1 MSALVCALAPLVLAG
16 VLGPAGAGKLFG
28 RGTARQAPRTAL
40 ARLLR
45 DGGRAA
51 LVLRALGAVELLLAA
66 ALLAPPATP
75 LPGAGAALLGAGFLG
90 YLGYARAAA
99 PGSSCGC
106 TARQDAPLTWRAF
119 ARAAA
124 VLAGGVAAAP
134 AQQSWWTAAARR
146 PAAAL
151 CLVLAAAAVLTALSA
166 DPDRR
171 WRMPLRRLRLRI
183 TGHPLAATGA
193 PAVVPLGAP
202 GAPAVVPLGA
212 PGAPA
217 VVPLG
222 APGAPAVVP
231 LGAPGTPAAVPVA
244 ATVELLERS
253 RAWQS
258 ASRVVRSALLD
269 HWDDGGWRILQFAG
283 VHGGGTA
290 ARPVLVL
297 FAVDA
302 AASLDTVR
310 EPAVRVSVIDA
321 DSGAPVTATA

>member
-1 MSALVCALAPLVLAG
+1 MSALVCALAPLLLAG

-28 RGTARQAPRTAL
+28 RGAARQAPRTAL

-51 LVLRALGAVELLLAA
+51 LVLRVLGAGELFVAA
-66 ALLAPPATP
+66 ALLASPATA
-75 LPGAGAALLGAGFLG
+75 LPGAAAAVLGAGFLG
-90 YLGYARAAA
+90 YLGYARTAA
-99 PGSSCGC
+99 PGASCGC

-124 VLAGGVAAAP
+124 VLAGGVAAAL
-134 AQQSWWTAAARR
+134 AQQPWWTAAARR

-183 TGHPLAATGA
+183 TGHPLAATA
-193 PAVVPLGAP
+193 HPLAATGH
-202 GAPAVVPLGA
+202 PLADAGH
-212 PGAPA
+212 
-217 VVPLG
+217 PLADAG
-222 APGAPAVVP
+222 HP
-231 LGAPGTPAAVPVA
+231 LTATGVPAAVPVA

-283 VHGGGTA
+283 VHGGGAA

-321 DSGAPVTATA
+321 DSGAPVMATA

>member
-1 MSALVCALAPLVLAG
+1 MSALARDLAPLVLAG

-51 LVLRALGAVELLLAA
+51 LVLRVLGAVELLLAA
-66 ALLAPPATP
+66 ALLARPTSP
-75 LPGAGAALLGAGFLG
+75 LPGAAAALLGAGFLG
-90 YLGYARAAA
+90 YLGYARTAA

-106 TARQDAPLTWRAF
+106 TARQEAPLTWRAF

-124 VLAGGVAAAP
+124 VLAGGAAASLARQP
-134 AQQSWWTAAARR
+134 WWTAAARH
-146 PAAAL
+146 PATAA
-151 CLVLAAAAVLTALSA
+151 CLVLAAAVALTALSA
-166 DPDRR
+166 DPERR

-183 TGHPLAATGA
+183 AGHPLAATATATATAVAPATTQVAVPPDAAGA
-193 PAVVPLGAP
+193 PPPVPFTAAGAR
-202 GAPAVVPLGA
+202 
-212 PGAPA
+212 
-217 VVPLG
+217 
-222 APGAPAVVP
+222 
-231 LGAPGTPAAVPVA
+231 TAVPVA

-258 ASRVVRSALLD
+258 VSRVVRSALMD

-283 VHGGGTA
+283 VYGGGTA

-321 DSGAPVTATA
+321 DSGAPVMATA

>member
-66 ALLAPPATP
+66 ALPAPPATP
-75 LPGAGAALLGAGFLG
+75 LPGAAAALLGAGFLG

-106 TARQDAPLTWRAF
+106 TTRQQDAPLTWRAF
-119 ARAAA
+119 VRAAA
-124 VLAGGVAAAP
+124 VLAGGIAAAL
-134 AQQSWWTAAARR
+134 AQQPWWTVAARR

-151 CLVLAAAAVLTALSA
+151 WLVLAAAAALTALSA
-166 DPDRR
+166 DPDRH

-183 TGHPLAATGA
+183 AGHPLARTSHPLAATGA
-193 PAVVPLGAP
+193 PMAVPAAGPMAAP
-202 GAPAVVPLGA
+202 
-212 PGAPA
+212 
-217 VVPLG
+217 
-222 APGAPAVVP
+222 
-231 LGAPGTPAAVPVA
+231 TAVPVA

-321 DSGAPVTATA
+321 DSGAPVMATA

>member
-1 MSALVCALAPLVLAG
+1 MSALACALAPLVLAG

-51 LVLRALGAVELLLAA
+51 LALRTLGAVELLLAA
-66 ALLAPPATP
+66 ALLAPPVTP
-75 LPGAGAALLGAGFLG
+75 LPGAAAALLGAGFLG

-106 TARQDAPLTWRAF
+106 TAGRDTPLTWRSF

-124 VLAGGVAAAP
+124 VLAGGAAAAL
-134 AQQSWWTAAARR
+134 AQQPWWTAAARR

-151 CLVLAAAAVLTALSA
+151 CLVLAVAAALTALSA

-193 PAVVPLGAP
+193 R
-202 GAPAVVPLGA
+202 
-212 PGAPA
+212 
-217 VVPLG
+217 
-222 APGAPAVVP
+222 
-231 LGAPGTPAAVPVA
+231 TAVPVA

-258 ASRVVRSALLD
+258 VSRVVRSALLD

-283 VHGGGTA
+283 VYGGGPA

-302 AASLDTVR
+302 GASLDTVR

-321 DSGAPVTATA
+321 DSGAPVMATA

>member
-1 MSALVCALAPLVLAG
+1 MSALVRDLASLVLAG

-51 LVLRALGAVELLLAA
+51 LALRVLGAVELLLAA
-66 ALLAPPATP
+66 GLLAPPATP
-75 LPGAGAALLGAGFLG
+75 LPGAAAALLGAGFLG

-119 ARAAA
+119 VRAAA
-124 VLAGGVAAAP
+124 VLAGGAAAAL
-134 AQQSWWTAAARR
+134 AQQPWWTAAGRR

-151 CLVLAAAAVLTALSA
+151 CLVLAAAAALTALAA

-193 PAVVPLGAP
+193 
-202 GAPAVVPLGA
+202 
-212 PGAPA
+212 
-217 VVPLG
+217 
-222 APGAPAVVP
+222 
-231 LGAPGTPAAVPVA
+231 GTAVPVA

-258 ASRVVRSALLD
+258 VSRVVRSALLD

-283 VHGGGTA
+283 VYGGGQA

-302 AASLDTVR
+302 GASLDTVR
-310 EPAVRVSVIDA
+310 EPAVRVSVLDA
-321 DSGAPVTATA
+321 DSGAPVMATA

>member
-75 LPGAGAALLGAGFLG
+75 LPGAATALLGAGFLG

-106 TARQDAPLTWRAF
+106 TARQDAPFTWRAF

-124 VLAGGVAAAP
+124 VLAGGVATAL
-134 AQQSWWTAAARR
+134 AQQPWWTAAARR

-151 CLVLAAAAVLTALSA
+151 CLVLAAAAVLTVLSA

-183 TGHPLAATGA
+183 AGHPLAATGNRLA
-193 PAVVPLGAP
+193 AAGHPLA
-202 GAPAVVPLGA
+202 AT
-212 PGAPA
+212 
-217 VVPLG
+217 
-222 APGAPAVVP
+222 
-231 LGAPGTPAAVPVA
+231 GTLAAVPVA

-321 DSGAPVTATA
+321 DSGAPVMATV

>member
-75 LPGAGAALLGAGFLG
+75 LPGTAAALLGAGFLG
-90 YLGYARAAA
+90 YLGYARTAA

-124 VLAGGVAAAP
+124 VLAGGVAAAL
-134 AQQSWWTAAARR
+134 AQQPWWTAAARR
-146 PAAAL
+146 PVAAL
-151 CLVLAAAAVLTALSA
+151 CLVLAAAAALTALSA

-183 TGHPLAATGA
+183 AGHPLAATGHPLAATGHSLA
-193 PAVVPLGAP
+193 ATGA
-202 GAPAVVPLGA
+202 
-212 PGAPA
+212 
-217 VVPLG
+217 
-222 APGAPAVVP
+222 
-231 LGAPGTPAAVPVA
+231 PAAVPVA

-321 DSGAPVTATA
+321 DSGDPVVATA

>member
-1 MSALVCALAPLVLAG
+1 MSALVCALVPLVLAG

-75 LPGAGAALLGAGFLG
+75 LPGAAAALLGAGFLG
-90 YLGYARAAA
+90 YLGYARTAA

-119 ARAAA
+119 ARAAV
-124 VLAGGVAAAP
+124 VLAGGVVAAL
-134 AQQSWWTAAARR
+134 AQQPWWTAAARR

-151 CLVLAAAAVLTALSA
+151 CLVLAAAAVLKALSA

-183 TGHPLAATGA
+183 AGHPLAATGNRL
-193 PAVVPLGAP
+193 AVTGNRLAAAGHPLGAT
-202 GAPAVVPLGA
+202 
-212 PGAPA
+212 
-217 VVPLG
+217 
-222 APGAPAVVP
+222 
-231 LGAPGTPAAVPVA
+231 GTPAAVPVA

-321 DSGAPVTATA
+321 DSGAPVMATA

>member
-1 MSALVCALAPLVLAG
+1 MSALVCALVPLVLAG

-75 LPGAGAALLGAGFLG
+75 LPGAAAALLGAGFLG
-90 YLGYARAAA
+90 YLGYARTAA

-119 ARAAA
+119 ARAAV
-124 VLAGGVAAAP
+124 VLAGGVVAAL
-134 AQQSWWTAAARR
+134 AQQPWWTAAARR

-183 TGHPLAATGA
+183 AGHPLAATGNRL
-193 PAVVPLGAP
+193 AVTGNRLAATGHPLGAT
-202 GAPAVVPLGA
+202 
-212 PGAPA
+212 
-217 VVPLG
+217 
-222 APGAPAVVP
+222 
-231 LGAPGTPAAVPVA
+231 GTPAAVPVA

-321 DSGAPVTATA
+321 DSGAPVMATA

>member
-75 LPGAGAALLGAGFLG
+75 LPGAAAALLGAGFLG
-90 YLGYARAAA
+90 YLGYAHAAA

-119 ARAAA
+119 VRAAA
-124 VLAGGVAAAP
+124 VLAGGVAAAL
-134 AQQSWWTAAARR
+134 AQQPWWTAAARR

-151 CLVLAAAAVLTALSA
+151 CLVLAAAAALTALSA

-183 TGHPLAATGA
+183 AGHPLAATGHPLAATGA
-193 PAVVPLGAP
+193 
-202 GAPAVVPLGA
+202 
-212 PGAPA
+212 
-217 VVPLG
+217 
-222 APGAPAVVP
+222 
-231 LGAPGTPAAVPVA
+231 PAAVPVA

-321 DSGAPVTATA
+321 DSGAPVMATA

>member
-1 MSALVCALAPLVLAG
+1 MSALAYDLAPLVLAG

-51 LVLRALGAVELLLAA
+51 LVLRVLGVVELLLAA
-66 ALLAPPATP
+66 ALLAPPTTP
-75 LPGAGAALLGAGFLG
+75 LPGAAAALLGVGFLG

-99 PGSSCGC
+99 PGASCGC
-106 TARQDAPLTWRAF
+106 TTRQKAPLTWRAF

-124 VLAGGVAAAP
+124 VLAGGVAAAL
-134 AQQSWWTAAARR
+134 AQQPWWIAAARH
-146 PAAAL
+146 PAAAP
-151 CLVLAAAAVLTALSA
+151 CLVLAAAVAMTALSA
-166 DPDRR
+166 DPERR
-171 WRMPLRRLRLRI
+171 WRMPLRRLRRRI
-183 TGHPLAATGA
+183 AGHPLAATAARSAVALDATGA
-193 PAVVPLGAP
+193 QAPVPLTATGAR
-202 GAPAVVPLGA
+202 AV
-212 PGAPA
+212 
-217 VVPLG
+217 
-222 APGAPAVVP
+222 
-231 LGAPGTPAAVPVA
+231 VPVA

-258 ASRVVRSALLD
+258 VSRVVRSALLD

-283 VHGGGTA
+283 VYGGGTA

-321 DSGAPVTATA
+321 DSGAPVMATA

>member
-1 MSALVCALAPLVLAG
+1 MALAG

-51 LVLRALGAVELLLAA
+51 LVLRVLGAVELLLAA
-66 ALLAPPATP
+66 ALLARPTTP
-75 LPGAGAALLGAGFLG
+75 LPGAGAALLGVGFLG
-90 YLGYARAAA
+90 YLGYARTAA

-106 TARQDAPLTWRAF
+106 TARQEAPLTWRAF

-124 VLAGGVAAAP
+124 VLAGGAAAALARQP
-134 AQQSWWTAAARR
+134 WWTAAARH
-146 PAAAL
+146 PAAAA
-151 CLVLAAAAVLTALSA
+151 CLVLAAAVALTALSA
-166 DPDRR
+166 DPERR

-183 TGHPLAATGA
+183 AGHPLAATATATATAAATAVAPATTQAAMPPDAAGA
-193 PAVVPLGAP
+193 PPPVPLTAAGAR
-202 GAPAVVPLGA
+202 
-212 PGAPA
+212 
-217 VVPLG
+217 
-222 APGAPAVVP
+222 
-231 LGAPGTPAAVPVA
+231 TAVPVA

-258 ASRVVRSALLD
+258 VSRVVRSALMD

-283 VHGGGTA
+283 VYGGGTA

-321 DSGAPVTATA
+321 DSGAPVMATA

>member
-28 RGTARQAPRTAL
+28 RGAARQAPRTAL

-51 LVLRALGAVELLLAA
+51 LVLRVLGGAELLLAA
-66 ALLAPPATP
+66 GLVAPPATP
-75 LPGAGAALLGAGFLG
+75 LPGAAAAVLGAGFLG

-106 TARQDAPLTWRAF
+106 TARQDTPPTWRAF
-119 ARAAA
+119 VRAAA
-124 VLAGGVAAAP
+124 VLAGGAAAAL
-134 AQQSWWTAAARR
+134 AQRPWWTAAARQ
-146 PAAAL
+146 PAAAV
-151 CLVLAAAAVLTALSA
+151 CLVLAAAAVLTALRA
-166 DPDRR
+166 DPDRW

-183 TGHPLAATGA
+183 AGHPLAATGA
-193 PAVVPLGAP
+193 SV
-202 GAPAVVPLGA
+202 
-212 PGAPA
+212 
-217 VVPLG
+217 
-222 APGAPAVVP
+222 
-231 LGAPGTPAAVPVA
+231 AVPVA
-244 ATVELLERS
+244 ATIELLERS
-253 RAWQS
+253 RAWQG

-283 VHGGGTA
+283 VYGGGAA

-321 DSGAPVTATA
+321 DSGAPVMATE

>member
-1 MSALVCALAPLVLAG
+1 MSALARDLAPLVLAG
-16 VLGPAGAGKLFG
+16 VLGTAGAGKLFG

-51 LVLRALGAVELLLAA
+51 LALRVLGAVELLLAA
-66 ALLAPPATP
+66 ALLAGPVTP
-75 LPGAGAALLGAGFLG
+75 LPGGAVAGGVAAGAAAALLGAGFLG
-90 YLGYARAAA
+90 YLLYARAAA
-99 PGSSCGC
+99 PDGTSCGC
-106 TARQDAPLTWRAF
+106 TARHDTPVTWRAF
-119 ARAAA
+119 VRAAA
-124 VLAGGVAAAP
+124 VLVGGVAAAL
-134 AQQSWWTAAARR
+134 AQQPWWTAAGRR

-151 CLVLAAAAVLTALSA
+151 CLVLAAAAALTALSA

-193 PAVVPLGAP
+193 RTEAPLAATGAR
-202 GAPAVVPLGA
+202 
-212 PGAPA
+212 
-217 VVPLG
+217 
-222 APGAPAVVP
+222 
-231 LGAPGTPAAVPVA
+231 AAVPLA
-244 ATVELLERS
+244 ASVELLERS

-258 ASRVVRSALLD
+258 VSRVVRSALLD

-283 VHGGGTA
+283 VYGGGGPA

-302 AASLDTVR
+302 GASLETVR

-321 DSGAPVTATA
+321 DSGAPVLATA

>member
-66 ALLAPPATP
+66 ALPAPPATP
-75 LPGAGAALLGAGFLG
+75 LPGAAAALLGAGFLG
-90 YLGYARAAA
+90 YLCYARAAA

-106 TARQDAPLTWRAF
+106 TARQQDAPLTWRAF

-124 VLAGGVAAAP
+124 VLAGGIAAAL
-134 AQQSWWTAAARR
+134 AQQPWWTVAARR

-151 CLVLAAAAVLTALSA
+151 WLVLAAAAALTALSA
-166 DPDRR
+166 DPDRH

-183 TGHPLAATGA
+183 AGHPLARTSHPLAATGA
-193 PAVVPLGAP
+193 PMAVPAAGPTAAP
-202 GAPAVVPLGA
+202 
-212 PGAPA
+212 
-217 VVPLG
+217 
-222 APGAPAVVP
+222 
-231 LGAPGTPAAVPVA
+231 TAVPVA

-321 DSGAPVTATA
+321 DSGAPVMATA

>member
-1 MSALVCALAPLVLAG
+1 MSALVCALVPLVLAG

-75 LPGAGAALLGAGFLG
+75 LPGAAAALLGAGFLG
-90 YLGYARAAA
+90 YLGYARTAA

-119 ARAAA
+119 ARAAV
-124 VLAGGVAAAP
+124 VLAGGVVAAL
-134 AQQSWWTAAARR
+134 AQQPWWTAAARR

-183 TGHPLAATGA
+183 AGHPLAATGNRL
-193 PAVVPLGAP
+193 AVTGLPLGAT
-202 GAPAVVPLGA
+202 
-212 PGAPA
+212 
-217 VVPLG
+217 
-222 APGAPAVVP
+222 
-231 LGAPGTPAAVPVA
+231 GTPAAVPVA

-321 DSGAPVTATA
+321 DSGAPVMATA

>member
-75 LPGAGAALLGAGFLG
+75 LPGAAAALLGAGFLG
-90 YLGYARAAA
+90 YLGYARAVE

-106 TARQDAPLTWRAF
+106 TARQEAPLTWRAF

-124 VLAGGVAAAP
+124 VLAGGVVAAL
-134 AQQSWWTAAARR
+134 AQQPWWTAAARR

-183 TGHPLAATGA
+183 AGHPLAATGTRLA
-193 PAVVPLGAP
+193 AAGHPLGAT
-202 GAPAVVPLGA
+202 
-212 PGAPA
+212 
-217 VVPLG
+217 
-222 APGAPAVVP
+222 
-231 LGAPGTPAAVPVA
+231 GTPAAVPVA

-321 DSGAPVTATA
+321 DSGAPVMATA

>member
-51 LVLRALGAVELLLAA
+51 FVLRVLGAVELLLAA

-75 LPGAGAALLGAGFLG
+75 LPGAAAALLGAGFLG

-106 TARQDAPLTWRAF
+106 TARQDAPLTWRDF

-124 VLAGGVAAAP
+124 VLAGGGAAAL
-134 AQQSWWTAAARR
+134 AQHPWWTVAARR

-151 CLVLAAAAVLTALSA
+151 WLVLAAAAALTALSA
-166 DPDRR
+166 DPDRH

-183 TGHPLAATGA
+183 AGHPLAATGHPLAATGHPLAATGA
-193 PAVVPLGAP
+193 PTAV
-202 GAPAVVPLGA
+202 PAAGPTEVRPSGQ
-212 PGAPA
+212 
-217 VVPLG
+217 
-222 APGAPAVVP
+222 
-231 LGAPGTPAAVPVA
+231 AAVPVA

-283 VHGGGTA
+283 VHGGGAA

-321 DSGAPVTATA
+321 DSGAPVMATA

>member
-1 MSALVCALAPLVLAG
+1 MSALARDLAPLVLAG

-51 LVLRALGAVELLLAA
+51 LVLRVLGAAELLLAA
-66 ALLAPPATP
+66 ALLAPPTTP
-75 LPGAGAALLGAGFLG
+75 LPGAAAALLGAGFLG
-90 YLGYARAAA
+90 YLGYARTAA

-106 TARQDAPLTWRAF
+106 TARQEAPLTWRAF

-124 VLAGGVAAAP
+124 VLAGGAAAALARQP
-134 AQQSWWTAAARR
+134 WWTAAARH
-146 PAAAL
+146 PATAA
-151 CLVLAAAAVLTALSA
+151 CLVLAAAVALTALSA
-166 DPDRR
+166 DPERR

-183 TGHPLAATGA
+183 AGHPLAATATATATAMA
-193 PAVVPLGAP
+193 PAV
-202 GAPAVVPLGA
+202 APAT
-212 PGAPA
+212 
-217 VVPLG
+217 
-222 APGAPAVVP
+222 
-231 LGAPGTPAAVPVA
+231 TPATTQAAMPPDAAGARTAVPVA

-258 ASRVVRSALLD
+258 VSRVVRSALMD

-283 VHGGGTA
+283 VYGGGTA

-321 DSGAPVTATA
+321 DSGAPVMATA

>member
-1 MSALVCALAPLVLAG
+1 MSALVCALVPLVLAG

-75 LPGAGAALLGAGFLG
+75 LPGAAAALLGAGFLG
-90 YLGYARAAA
+90 YLGYARTAA

-119 ARAAA
+119 ARAAV
-124 VLAGGVAAAP
+124 VLAGGVVAAL
-134 AQQSWWTAAARR
+134 AQQPWWTAAARR

-151 CLVLAAAAVLTALSA
+151 CLVLAAAAVLKGLSA

-183 TGHPLAATGA
+183 AGHPLAATGNRL
-193 PAVVPLGAP
+193 AVTGNRLAAAGHPLGAT
-202 GAPAVVPLGA
+202 
-212 PGAPA
+212 
-217 VVPLG
+217 
-222 APGAPAVVP
+222 
-231 LGAPGTPAAVPVA
+231 GTPAAVPVA

-321 DSGAPVTATA
+321 DSGAPVMATA

>member
-51 LVLRALGAVELLLAA
+51 LVLRALGAVELLVAA

-75 LPGAGAALLGAGFLG
+75 LPGAAAALLGAGFLG

-119 ARAAA
+119 VRAAA
-124 VLAGGVAAAP
+124 VLAGGVAAAL
-134 AQQSWWTAAARR
+134 AQQPWWTAAARR

-151 CLVLAAAAVLTALSA
+151 CLVLAAAAALTALSA

-183 TGHPLAATGA
+183 AGHPLAATGHPLAATGH
-193 PAVVPLGAP
+193 PLAATGHPLAAAGA
-202 GAPAVVPLGA
+202 
-212 PGAPA
+212 
-217 VVPLG
+217 
-222 APGAPAVVP
+222 
-231 LGAPGTPAAVPVA
+231 PAAVPVA

-283 VHGGGTA
+283 VHGGGAA

-321 DSGAPVTATA
+321 DSGAPVMATA

>member
-1 MSALVCALAPLVLAG
+1 MSALVCALAPLLLAG

-28 RGTARQAPRTAL
+28 RGVARQAPRTAL

-45 DGGRAA
+45 DGRRAA
-51 LVLRALGAVELLLAA
+51 PALRVLGAAELLLAA
-66 ALLAPPATP
+66 ALPASPATP
-75 LPGAGAALLGAGFLG
+75 FPGVAAALLGAAFLG

-106 TARQDAPLTWRAF
+106 TARQDAPPTWRAF
-119 ARAAA
+119 ARAAV
-124 VLAGGVAAAP
+124 VLAGGIAAAL
-134 AQQSWWTAAARR
+134 AQQPWWDAAARR
-146 PAAAL
+146 PAAAS
-151 CLVLAAAAVLTALSA
+151 CLVLAAAAVLTGLTA
-166 DPDRR
+166 DVDRR

-183 TGHPLAATGA
+183 AGHPLA
-193 PAVVPLGAP
+193 
-202 GAPAVVPLGA
+202 
-212 PGAPA
+212 
-217 VVPLG
+217 
-222 APGAPAVVP
+222 
-231 LGAPGTPAAVPVA
+231 GTAASAAVPLA

-269 HWDDGGWRILQFAG
+269 HWDDDGWRILQFAG
-283 VHGGGTA
+283 VYGGGAA

-302 AASLDTVR
+302 AASLDTVD

-321 DSGAPVTATA
+321 DSGAPVMAPA

>member
-28 RGTARQAPRTAL
+28 RDAARQAPRTAL

-45 DGGRAA
+45 GGGRAA
-51 LVLRALGAVELLLAA
+51 LVLRVLGGAELLLAA
-66 ALLAPPATP
+66 GLVAPPATP
-75 LPGAGAALLGAGFLG
+75 LPGAAAAVLGAGFLG

-106 TARQDAPLTWRAF
+106 TARQDTPPTWRAF
-119 ARAAA
+119 VRAAA
-124 VLAGGVAAAP
+124 VLAGGTAAAL
-134 AQQSWWTAAARR
+134 AQRPWWTAAARQ
-146 PAAAL
+146 PAAAV
-151 CLVLAAAAVLTALSA
+151 CLVLAAAAVLTALRA
-166 DPDRR
+166 DPDRW

-183 TGHPLAATGA
+183 AGHPLAATGA
-193 PAVVPLGAP
+193 S
-202 GAPAVVPLGA
+202 
-212 PGAPA
+212 
-217 VVPLG
+217 
-222 APGAPAVVP
+222 
-231 LGAPGTPAAVPVA
+231 AAVPVA
-244 ATVELLERS
+244 ATIELLERS
-253 RAWQS
+253 RAWQG

-283 VHGGGTA
+283 VYGGGAA

-321 DSGAPVTATA
+321 DSGAPVMATE

>member
-75 LPGAGAALLGAGFLG
+75 LPGAAAALLGAGFLG
-90 YLGYARAAA
+90 YLGYAHAAA

-119 ARAAA
+119 VRAAA
-124 VLAGGVAAAP
+124 VLAGGVAAAL
-134 AQQSWWTAAARR
+134 AQQPWWTAAARR

-151 CLVLAAAAVLTALSA
+151 CLVLAAAAALTALSA

-183 TGHPLAATGA
+183 AGHPLAATGHPLAATGH
-193 PAVVPLGAP
+193 PLAAAGA
-202 GAPAVVPLGA
+202 
-212 PGAPA
+212 
-217 VVPLG
+217 
-222 APGAPAVVP
+222 
-231 LGAPGTPAAVPVA
+231 PAAVPVA

-321 DSGAPVTATA
+321 DSGAPVMATA

>member
-1 MSALVCALAPLVLAG
+1 MSALARDLAPLVLAG

-51 LVLRALGAVELLLAA
+51 LVLRVLGAVELLLAA
-66 ALLAPPATP
+66 ALLARPTTP
-75 LPGAGAALLGAGFLG
+75 LPGAAAALLGAGFLG

-106 TARQDAPLTWRAF
+106 TARQEAPLTWRAF

-124 VLAGGVAAAP
+124 VLAGGAAAALARQP
-134 AQQSWWTAAARR
+134 WWTAAARH
-146 PAAAL
+146 PAAAA
-151 CLVLAAAAVLTALSA
+151 CLVLAAAVVLTALSA
-166 DPDRR
+166 DPERR

-183 TGHPLAATGA
+183 TGHPLAATATAVAPATTQVAMPPDAAGA
-193 PAVVPLGAP
+193 PPPVPLTAAGAR
-202 GAPAVVPLGA
+202 
-212 PGAPA
+212 
-217 VVPLG
+217 
-222 APGAPAVVP
+222 
-231 LGAPGTPAAVPVA
+231 TAVPVA

-258 ASRVVRSALLD
+258 VSRVVRSALMD

-283 VHGGGTA
+283 VYGGGTA

-321 DSGAPVTATA
+321 DSGAPVMATA

>member
-1 MSALVCALAPLVLAG
+1 MSALARDLAPLVLAG
-16 VLGPAGAGKLFG
+16 VLGSAGAGKLFG

-51 LVLRALGAVELLLAA
+51 LFLRVLGAVELLLAA
-66 ALLAPPATP
+66 ALLAWPTTP
-75 LPGAGAALLGAGFLG
+75 LPGAGAALLGVGFLG
-90 YLGYARAAA
+90 YLGYARTAA

-106 TARQDAPLTWRAF
+106 TARQEAPLTWRAF

-124 VLAGGVAAAP
+124 VLAGGAAAALARQP
-134 AQQSWWTAAARR
+134 WWTAAARH
-146 PAAAL
+146 PAAAA
-151 CLVLAAAAVLTALSA
+151 CLVLAAAVALTALSA
-166 DPDRR
+166 DPERR

-183 TGHPLAATGA
+183 AGHPLAATATTTATATAVA
-193 PAVVPLGAP
+193 PATTPATTQAAMPPDAAGASPPVPLTA
-202 GAPAVVPLGA
+202 A
-212 PGAPA
+212 
-217 VVPLG
+217 
-222 APGAPAVVP
+222 
-231 LGAPGTPAAVPVA
+231 GTRTAVPVA

-258 ASRVVRSALLD
+258 VSRVVRSALMD

-283 VHGGGTA
+283 VYGGGTA

-321 DSGAPVTATA
+321 DSGAPVMATA

>member
-1 MSALVCALAPLVLAG
+1 MNALVRDLAPLVLAG

-51 LVLRALGAVELLLAA
+51 LALRALGALELLLAA
-66 ALLAPPATP
+66 ALLAPPGTP
-75 LPGAGAALLGAGFLG
+75 LPGAAAALLGAGFLG

-106 TARQDAPLTWRAF
+106 TTHHDTPLTWRAF

-124 VLAGGVAAAP
+124 VLAGGVAAAL
-134 AQQSWWTAAARR
+134 AQQPWWTAAARR

-151 CLVLAAAAVLTALSA
+151 CLVLAAAALSA

-193 PAVVPLGAP
+193 R
-202 GAPAVVPLGA
+202 
-212 PGAPA
+212 
-217 VVPLG
+217 
-222 APGAPAVVP
+222 
-231 LGAPGTPAAVPVA
+231 TAVPVA

-258 ASRVVRSALLD
+258 VSRVVRSALLD

-283 VHGGGTA
+283 VYGGGPA

-297 FAVDA
+297 FAMDA
-302 AASLDTVR
+302 GASLDTVR

-321 DSGAPVTATA
+321 DSGAPVMATA